1 MGIVWRFAGAALR
14 HACSFPDVAPPDS
27 SAEEYQSRE
36 ERLEV
41 ARRYRERRGREL
53 RELAATATGGPVA
66 AAGEFSSVPTEA
78 LAAIPGLGMLM
89 LPLARRKARKLGL
102 APKLLLA
109 LDSEHLYALELRPA
123 DVRRN
128 NDEVRPIT
136 SWPRAEVAIERDGRA
151 FMRDRVQLT
160 VPDRATPIELF
171 ASTLITNPWSAEVV
185 RLLGGEAPEPLDLS
199 A

>member
-1 MGIVWRFAGAALR
+1 MV
-14 HACSFPDVAPPDS
+14 PPDS

-53 RELAATATGGPVA
+53 RELAAAATGGPVE

-78 LAAIPGLGMLM
+78 LAAIPGVGMLL
-89 LPLARRKARKLGL
+89 LPLARGRARRVGLG
-102 APKLLLA
+102 PKLLLA
-109 LDSEHLYALELRPA
+109 LDEERLHALELRAA
-123 DVRRN
+123 DVRR
-128 NDEVRPIT
+128 DRQSAT
-136 SWPRAEVAIERDGRA
+136 AKLSWPRADVAIERGPRA
-151 FMRDRVQLT
+151 FMRDRVLLT
-160 VPDRATPIELF
+160 VPDRERPIELF
-171 ASTLITNPWSAEVV
+171 APTLITNPWSAEVV